1 MGRRNA
7 LLLSYSGF
15 TCDLDQG
22 ILGFRPRRRCADDS
36 LTSFWSAG
44 SGWGRVRYQS
54 DGSIILEI
62 IRGSLFLKQ
71 FVTGTDGN
79 INKVY
84 CDGKEQKFTRE
95 KDRISFTE
103 KVRIEKSLELKAD

>member
-1 MGRRNA
+1 MASYA

-36 LTSFWSAG
+36 FTSFWSAG

-71 FVTGTDGN
+71 FVTGTEGN
-79 INKVY
+79 IAKVS